1 VGADQGRVSIPSA
14 IRIPLVALLAA
25 AALLLASALVAAPA
39 AHGKSRATAKPG
51 CVAGAAVR
59 RPSPLRACRRAPK
72 APKALESVTRR
83 RVKGSVRHQRQAFVT
98 VMQG

>member
-1 VGADQGRVSIPSA
+1 VSIPSG

-39 AHGKSRATAKPG
+39 AHGRSRATAKPG

-83 RVKGSVRHQRQAFVT
+83 RVKGSVRHQRHAFVSFT
-98 VMQG
+98 QE